1 MYDVVIEFCSQ
12 TAMAEFISGIFPKE
26 VAKGY
31 NQKAMLYK
39 CCYFIHVKN
48 SQLPLPN
55 QTNIIYC
62 EEKPPKSE
70 DLHEQNTNTMKYL
83 FCMIKQT
90 KMFRIAYNLR
100 IQRTIVLFLQQQVK
114 LKALTLC
121 SSLND
126 LVD

>member
-1 MYDVVIEFCSQ
+1 
-12 TAMAEFISGIFPKE
+12 MAEFTLGVFPKE

-62 EEKPPKSE
+62 EEKSPKSE
-70 DLHEQNTNTMKYL
+70 DLHEWNTTGMKYL
-83 FCMIKQT
+83 FCTIKQT
-90 KMFRIAYNLR
+90 KTFRIAYNLR
-100 IQRTIVLFLQQQVK
+100 IRGTVVLFLQQQVK
-114 LKALTLC
+114 LKALTSLC

-126 LVD
+126 LAD